1 MSWAKSAGVKY
12 SYTLELRDKGHYG
25 FVLPPHLIMPTA
37 REAWD
42 GVKAAVIKLI
52 QKGKPQA
59 PGYKHATDSKSN
71 DNQTGGSGGQEI

>member
-1 MSWAKSAGVKY
+1 MSWAKASGVKY

-42 GVKAAVIKLI
+42 GIKAAVTMLI

-59 PGYKHATDSKSN
+59 SGYPVTEKTFT